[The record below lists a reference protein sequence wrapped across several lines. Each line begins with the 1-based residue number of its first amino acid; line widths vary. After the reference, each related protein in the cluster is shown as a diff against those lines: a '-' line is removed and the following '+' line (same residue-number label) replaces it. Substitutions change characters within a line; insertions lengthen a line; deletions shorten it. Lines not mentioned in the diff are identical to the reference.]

1 MTHAAQL
8 AVPEAQTVRRSVSL
22 LGATGSVGTSTLD
35 LIDRNPD
42 AFEIVALTAKANVAD
57 LARTARKFGART
69 AVIAEES
76 LYGELKS
83 ALSGT
88 DIRPAAGAAA
98 LVEAAMEPADCI
110 VAAISG
116 AAGLAASLAAVRQGS
131 RLALANKECLVAAG
145 DLFMNEV
152 HRAGTELL
160 PVDSEHSA
168 VFQALAGEDHAGI
181 ERIVLTASGGPFRTW
196 SYDAVSRATPEQ
208 ALQHPNWSMGA
219 KITIDSATLMNK
231 GLELIEAYHLF
242 PVEPE
247 QLDAIVHP
255 QSIVHCLVEYC
266 DGAVLAH
273 MAQPDMR
280 TPIAYALS
288 WPVRMA
294 TPTPRLDLVKLAS
307 LTFEAT
313 DLNRFPALALAKA
326 ALREGGVAPTVLN
339 AANEVAVQ
347 AFLDRRIGFL
357 DIART
362 VECTLERFTHRT
374 VGRPAVDL
382 DEVLAIDTEARK
394 LARDVMARC

>member
-1 MTHAAQL
+1 MTQAAQL
-8 AVPEAQTVRRSVSL
+8 SEVLTQPARRSVSL
-22 LGATGSVGTSTLD
+22 LGATGSVGASTLD
-35 LIDRNPD
+35 LIGRNAD
-42 AFEIVALTAKANVAD
+42 AFKVVALTAKTNVAE
-57 LARTARKFGART
+57 LACNARRFGAQT

-83 ALSGT
+83 ALAGT
-88 DIRPAAGAAA
+88 DVRPAAGAAA

-116 AAGLAASLAAVRQGS
+116 AAGLAASLAAVRQGR

-152 HRAGTELL
+152 RRSGTELL

-168 VFQALAGEDHAGI
+168 VFQALAGESQSGI

-196 SYDAVSRATPEQ
+196 PVEALAEATPEQ
-208 ALQHPNWSMGA
+208 ALRHPNWSMGD

-242 PVEPE
+242 PVEPD

-255 QSIVHCLVEYC
+255 QSIVHCLVEYR
-266 DGAVLAH
+266 DGSVLAH
-273 MAQPDMR
+273 MAEPDMR

-288 WPVRMA
+288 WPRRMS

-307 LTFEAT
+307 LTFEAP
-313 DLNRFPALALAKA
+313 DLKRFPAFALAKS
-326 ALREGGVAPTVLN
+326 ALREGGLAPTVLN
-339 AANEVAVQ
+339 AANEVAVE
-347 AFLDRRIGFL
+347 AFLDRRIGFM
-357 DIART
+357 DIARI
-362 VECTLERFTHRT
+362 VEKTLHRSIHCLS
-374 VGRPAVDL
+374 GRPASDL
-382 DEVLAIDTEARK
+382 DEVLAIDAEARE
-394 LARDVMARC
+394 LARDVMGHS